1 MPVHGILNAQAGIM
15 LLGKQYI
22 PSSGDIM
29 LRVPRTKAQAR
40 ASYDRMSRSY
50 DLFAG
55 AFEKRLRDL
64 ALERLGI
71 AMGEAVLE
79 IGFGTGHSLVQIAE
93 AVGAEGRVCGVDL
106 SAGMLE
112 RKAERRLARAGMS
125 DRVELHCGD
134 AAQLPYADETLDAV
148 FMSFTLELFDTP
160 EIPVVLGEI
169 RRVLKPNGRLGV
181 VSLSREDG
189 ISLMVRVYE
198 WLHQRLPQYIDCR
211 PIYVEEAIQ
220 DAGFQLDYRGKEKL
234 WGLPAKI
241 AVGVKGT

>member
-1 MPVHGILNAQAGIM
+1 MPTKGEM
-15 LLGKQYI
+15 
-22 PSSGDIM
+22 M
-29 LRVPRTKAQAR
+29 LRVPRTKAQAQ

-55 AFEKRLRDL
+55 NFEKRLRNL
-64 ALERLGI
+64 ALERLDVLS
-71 AMGEAVLE
+71 GEVVLE
-79 IGFGTGHSLVQIAE
+79 IGFGTGHSLEHLAT
-93 AVGAEGRVCGVDL
+93 AVGEKGRVCGVDL

-112 RKAERRLARAGMS
+112 VSRKRLERAGLS
-125 DRVELHCGD
+125 QRVELHCGD
-134 AAQLPYADETLDAV
+134 AAQLPYPDEDFDAA

-169 RRVLKPNGRLGV
+169 WRVLKPGGRLGV

-189 ISLMVRVYE
+189 TPLMLRIYE

-211 PIYVEEAIQ
+211 PIYVAQALNE
-220 DAGFQLDYRGKEKL
+220 AGFRMSHSENESL

-241 AVGVKGT
+241 AVGVKAE

>member
-1 MPVHGILNAQAGIM
+1 M
-15 LLGKQYI
+15 L
-22 PSSGDIM
+22 P
-29 LRVPRTKAQAR
+29 VPRSKAR
-40 ASYDRMSRSY
+40 ARVSYDRMSRSY

-55 AFEKRLRDL
+55 AFEKRLRGL

-71 AMGEAVLE
+71 ASGEAVLE

-93 AVGAEGRVCGVDL
+93 AVGAEGCVCGVDL

-112 RKAERRLARAGMS
+112 VSQRRLAQAGLS

-160 EIPVVLGEI
+160 EIPIVLGEI
-169 RRVLKPNGRLGV
+169 KRVLKPNGRLGV

-198 WLHQRLPQYIDCR
+198 WLHQRLPQHIDCR

>member
-1 MPVHGILNAQAGIM
+1 MPAREET
-15 LLGKQYI
+15 
-22 PSSGDIM
+22 M
-29 LRVPRTKAQAR
+29 LRVPRTKAQAQ
-40 ASYDRMSRSY
+40 ASYDKMSRSY

-55 AFEKRLRDL
+55 NFEKRLRNL
-64 ALERLGI
+64 ALERLGV
-71 AMGEAVLE
+71 ANGEAVLE
-79 IGFGTGHSLVQIAE
+79 IGFGTGHSLERIAK

-112 RKAERRLARAGMS
+112 VSRQRLDRAGLS
-125 DRVELHCGD
+125 DRVELHCDDATKLPCADEEFD
-134 AAQLPYADETLDAV
+134 AA

-169 RRVLKPNGRLGV
+169 MRVLKPGGRLGV

-189 ISLMVRVYE
+189 APLMLRIYE

-211 PIYVEEAIQ
+211 PIYVEQVLQ
-220 DAGFQLDYRGKEKL
+220 DAGFRIDHSESESL

-241 AVGVKGT
+241 AVGATRT